1 MLAGITRA
9 MLLWSGNPP
18 GTQPEEVP
26 DMSSS
31 EHNKTVVRECYVAG
45 ANGDRS
51 ALDRILDPEFVI
63 HAPEDYHGVDG
74 LLAMI
79 APVKSGIPDLT
90 VTIDAQFADGDYVTT
105 RFTARG
111 THDGALFGTPPTGR
125 EVAISGITVSRCA
138 NGKIAEEW
146 ELVDALG
153 ALQQVGAL
161 AAGAE
166 A

>member
-1 MLAGITRA
+1 
-9 MLLWSGNPP
+9 
-18 GTQPEEVP
+18 
-26 DMSSS
+26 MSSS

-45 ANGDRS
+45 ASGDRGT
-51 ALDRILDPEFVI
+51 LERILEPGFVI

-79 APVKSGIPDLT
+79 APIKSGIPDLR
-90 VTIDAQFADGDYVTT
+90 VTINAQFADGDYVST
-105 RFTARG
+105 RFTAQG
-111 THDGALFGTPPTGR
+111 THDGELFGTPPTGR
-125 EVAISGITVSRCA
+125 EVEIKGLTVSRCA

-146 ELVDALG
+146 ELVDAMG

-161 AAGAE
+161 PAGAE